1 MNSRSIFLLI
11 LSTIFFLNKIKS
23 QYYTLES
30 IDQNNSRNQQLLGNY
45 DSSVSFTNQFNSII
59 KNSKVN
65 WKKPTISLLPLVLQ
79 QQFNSHHPYGWND
92 GAMIQA
98 KGYQFLARPGVK
110 IKYGIFDAQLA
121 PELVFANNG
130 NFATSQYGNPSNK
143 SYSNFFLGQSFFSV
157 SISALSA
164 GISTQNIWW
173 GPGIHSSLLMS
184 NNAPGFLHA
193 FIGTRKPIKTPIGSI
208 EFNLIGAQLNSSS
221 GIGYENNHLQPRNVN
236 NNWRYL
242 NSYVISWQP
251 KWINGLFLGITRSF
265 QQYGD
270 AAFNRQMG
278 FIGKYLPVLYLPIK
292 KANNFSDDTLVTD
305 QLVSFFLRWVLPK
318 SNAEIYVEYGKND
331 YGVNFRDYI
340 IAPTHSSAYT
350 VGFRK
355 LIPKTK
361 EQYIQIE
368 TEFTHLSQ
376 SPDALVRYSGN
387 WYAHNEIFQGY
398 THENQIIGSG
408 AGFGANLQT
417 LSATWI
423 NGNLRN
429 GVLIQRVDRDP
440 EEKFYKWTD
449 FSIGWMPQWT
459 YKNMILGA
467 KVQLI
472 RSNNYSWEKGN
483 NPFNFHSRL
492 MVQYNFK

>member
-1 MNSRSIFLLI
+1 MNFRYGLLLSLSILLLI
-11 LSTIFFLNKIKS
+11 SKLKGQS
-23 QYYTLES
+23 YTLES
-30 IDQNNSRNQQLLGNY
+30 INQNQLRNQQLLGNH
-45 DSSVSFTNQFNSII
+45 DSLLSFTNQFNNIVVVG
-59 KNSKVN
+59 KPN
-65 WKKPTISLLPLVLQ
+65 WKKTTISLLPVILT
-79 QQFNSHHPYGWND
+79 QQFNSHHPFGWND
-92 GAMIQA
+92 GAMIQS
-98 KGYQFLARPGVK
+98 KGYQVLARPGVNMQ
-110 IKYGIFDAQLA
+110 YGIFEVQIA
-121 PELVFANNG
+121 PELVFANNA
-130 NFATSQYGNPSNK
+130 NFATSQYGNSNNS
-143 SYSNFFLGQSFFSV
+143 SYSKIFLGQSSIKASHGAISMGV
-157 SISALSA
+157 SS
-164 GISTQNIWW
+164 QNLWW
-173 GPGIHSSLLMS
+173 GPGINSSLLMS

-193 FIGTRKPIKTPIGSI
+193 FIGTRKPIKTPIGTI
-208 EFNLIGAQLNSSS
+208 EFNIIGARLNSISN
-221 GIGYENNHLQPRNVN
+221 IGYENRHLQQN
-236 NNWRYL
+236 NIGNDWRYL
-242 NSYVISWQP
+242 NGYVISWQP
-251 KWINGLFLGITRSF
+251 KWVKGLFLGITRSL

-270 AAFNRQMG
+270 AAFNRQTG
-278 FIGKYLPVLYLPIK
+278 FIDKYLPVLGLPID
-292 KANNFSDDTLVTD
+292 KANSFSDDTLVTD
-305 QLVSFFLRWVLPK
+305 QLASFFLRWVLPK
-318 SNAEIYVEYGKND
+318 SNAEFYVEYGKND

-340 IAPTHSSAYT
+340 NAPTHSSAYT

-355 LIPKTK
+355 LIPKTN

-398 THENQIIGSG
+398 THQNQIIGSG
-408 AGFGANLQT
+408 AGFGANVQT
-417 LSATWI
+417 FSATWI

-429 GVLIQRVDRDP
+429 GVLVQRVDRDP

-492 MVQYNFK
+492 MLQYNFK